1 MKMKKL
7 LAIVLALML
16 VFTVSI
22 PAFAAD
28 SVIEVG
34 TADEFTNAVES
45 LSADATIKLTADI
58 TDIDVWVNPDIT
70 VTVDGNGFKLI
81 NVAFTG
87 DGADSVVIINGDA
100 VTLDLSS
107 VTATVNGNVTGVNGD
122 INNVDMSDPE
132 GYDDGY
138 AALIVS
144 YADVTVNGN
153 VTGGKSYGTYGY
165 GGYGIVANGNNVDI
179 TVNGNVTG
187 GDVEADP
194 AVESVEGSE
203 SMGGTAIAVYQGDAI
218 VTVNG
223 NATGGSTNGHN
234 GMGGAAIAL
243 SSADNATVTI
253 NGTAASGSGSNKDSA
268 PIQYGTFV
276 PTPLDLG
283 EFVIPTVNNFETELE
298 ADSYYSSQA
307 FNDIETICEANNVD
321 YYWHVNFYSSYMV
334 NVITELFGE
343 DNFDN
348 INSQEGYEAA
358 FNALTQEQRDKYFEE
373 CYNCLSYVL
382 TGEGDIQKYTPTI
395 AVSKIIDTN
404 GTGIVVVQNFNGVE
418 TVYDTEMA
426 EKIESAIRYT
436 VKVVA
441 SENGTVEVFS
451 DDVKIDGYANGEITI
466 KATANDG
473 YKVSRVLVNGKE
485 ITAQNG
491 VYGYVINAEGIE
503 VSAEFEKVETD
514 TSTGTTTGGTDSTT
528 NNNNTDNSEKSP
540 ATGDNVAVAVVILTA
555 LAGAAFVSAR
565 KAKNNS

>member
-34 TADEFTNAVES
+34 TAEEFMNAVES
-45 LSADATIKLTADI
+45 LTADATIKLTADI
-58 TDIDVWVNPDIT
+58 ADIGVWVNPDIT

-81 NVAFTG
+81 NIAFSG

-100 VTLDLSS
+100 VTLELSY

-122 INNVDMSDPE
+122 ISNADMSDPE
-132 GYDDGY
+132 GFDDGD
-138 AALIVS
+138 AALIFYS
-144 YADVTVNGN
+144 ADVTVNGN

-165 GGYGIVANGNNVDI
+165 GGAGIDANGNNANI

-203 SMGGTAIAVYQGDAI
+203 SMGGSAIAVYQGNAT

-223 NATGGSTNGHN
+223 NVTGGSTNGHN
-234 GMGGAAIAL
+234 GMGGAAITL
-243 SSADNATVTI
+243 SYADNATVTI
-253 NGTAASGSGSNKDSA
+253 NGTAASGNGASKDSA

-283 EFVIPTVNNFETELE
+283 EFVIPTADDFETELE

-307 FNDIETICEANNVD
+307 FSDIESVCNANNVD
-321 YYWHVNFYSSYMV
+321 FYWHVNFYSSYMV

-343 DNFDN
+343 DYFDN

-404 GTGIVVVQNFNGVE
+404 GTGIVVSKIYNGVE
-418 TVYDTEMA
+418 MVYDTEMA
-426 EKIESAIRYT
+426 EKIESAIRYP

-473 YKVSRVLVNGKE
+473 YKISRVLVNGKE

-491 VYGYVINAEGIE
+491 VYSYVINAEGIE
-503 VSAEFEKVETD
+503 ISAEFEKIPAEEKPAAP
-514 TSTGTTTGGTDSTT
+514 TTPTT
-528 NNNNTDNSEKSP
+528 PDNTDNSEKSP
-540 ATGDNVAVAVVILTA
+540 ATSDNTVLPIIAILSLGAIVI
-555 LAGAAFVSAR
+555 
-565 KAKNNS
+565 AKKKIEA

>member
-45 LSADATIKLTADI
+45 LTADATIKLTADI
-58 TDIDVWVNPDIT
+58 TDVDVWVNPDTT

-100 VTLDLSS
+100 VTLELSY

-122 INNVDMSDPE
+122 ISNADMSDPE
-132 GYDDGY
+132 GYDDGDF
-138 AALIVS
+138 ALTVL
-144 YADVTVNGN
+144 YTDVTVNGN

-165 GGYGIVANGNNVDI
+165 GGYGILANGNNVDI

-194 AVESVEGSE
+194 AVESVEDCE
-203 SMGGTAIAVYQGDAI
+203 SRGGTAIAVSQGDAT

-223 NATGGSTNGHN
+223 NVTGGSTNGHN

-243 SSADNATVTI
+243 SSADGATVTI
-253 NGTAASGSGSNKDSA
+253 NGTAASGSGANKDSA
-268 PIQYGTFV
+268 PIQYDTFV

-283 EFVIPTVNNFETELE
+283 EFVIPTVDDFETELE

-307 FNDIETICEANNVD
+307 FSDIETICEANNVD
-321 YYWHVNFYSSYMV
+321 YYGHVNFYSSYMV
-334 NVITELFGE
+334 NVIAELFGE
-343 DNFDN
+343 DYFDN
-348 INSQEGYEAA
+348 INSPEGYEAA

-373 CYNCLSYVL
+373 YYNCLSYVL
-382 TGEGDIQKYTPTI
+382 TGEGDIKRDTPTI

-404 GTGIVVVQNFNGVE
+404 GTGIVIVENFNGVE

-491 VYGYVINAEGIE
+491 VYGYVMSNEGIE
-503 VSAEFEKVETD
+503 VSAEFEKIPAEEKPATP
-514 TSTGTTTGGTDSTT
+514 TTPTT
-528 NNNNTDNSEKSP
+528 PDNTDNSEKSP
-540 ATGDNVAVAVVILTA
+540 ATGDNVAVAVVVLTA

-565 KAKNNS
+565 KAKNNA